1 MKDVAGLLIA
11 QGSSPPGGEAL
22 WAYIFPMLMVFMI
35 MYFIWLRPQ
44 KRKEDERRRLLDSLK
59 KNDRVVTVG
68 GIYGT
73 VVSTKE
79 DEVVLKVDDEK
90 NVKMR
95 FTRSAIS
102 KIVSEGPQ
110 TTDG

>member
-1 MKDVAGLLIA
+1 MKELAGLALA
-11 QGSSPPGGEAL
+11 QGAPFGGEAF
-22 WAYIFPMLMVFMI
+22 WGYILPMLMVFAV
-35 MYFIWLRPQ
+35 MYFVWLKPQ
-44 KRKEDERRRLLDSLK
+44 KKKEEDRRRMLDGLK
-59 KNDRVVTVG
+59 KNARVVTVG

-73 VVSTKE
+73 VVSTKDE
-79 DEVVLKVDDEK
+79 EVVLKVDDEK

-102 KIVSEGPQ
+102 KILSEGTQ